1 MAHQRMTTTDTAR
14 SFAHSPIQ
22 AILTSAHQV
31 QRVEAA
37 LAGRGKVLG
46 LVGEE
51 RLGVEGELYHGH
63 GERAGLPVR
72 LISMVRGMKLD

>member
-1 MAHQRMTTTDTAR
+1 MPGVLPPISH
-14 SFAHSPIQ
+14 AHSPIQ

-37 LAGRGKVLG
+37 LAGRGKILG

-51 RLGVEGELYHGH
+51 RLGVEGKLYHGH
-63 GERAGLPVR
+63 GETRCSHTASGQA
-72 LISMVRGMKLD
+72 I